1 MKVIAIVN
9 QKGGCGKTTTSVN
22 LSFALSKK
30 YKTLLIDL
38 DPQSHA
44 TLYLGMKNQEKSIV
58 DVFESFFN
66 ENNVNLNPFVQKRKE
81 NLFVLTSRISL
92 SIWEH
97 KINGLPDK
105 LFFLYKILSLN
116 AHHYDYVII
125 DCPPNLGL
133 LSLNAIVAS
142 SYIIV
147 PILVCPFSLEGLKIL
162 NEILELVKEKTT
174 KDIITYYL
182 ITQFD
187 RRSKFSLNLLE
198 NIRKELKKNLLNT
211 IIRTNISLREAS
223 FKGVSIFEHKPFSR
237 GAQDYSLL
245 SEEITRL
252 DQDKSWAYFFF
263 KGKDFKEI
271 YVVGDFNLWQK
282 KEEYKMKRI
291 DKESWFLTIPLKK
304 GKYHYKFLAED
315 KWLTDPCNPHQEDD
329 NFGGKNSVIFIS

>member
-44 TLYLGMKNQEKSIV
+44 SLYLGMKNQEKSIV

-66 ENNVNLNPFVQKRKE
+66 KKSVDLNSFVQKRKE
-81 NLFVLTSRISL
+81 NFFLLTSRISL

-97 KINGLPDK
+97 KINSLPDK

-116 AHHYDYVII
+116 AHYYDYVII

-142 SYIIV
+142 SYVIV
-147 PILVCPFSLEGLKIL
+147 PLLICPFSLEGLQTL
-162 NEILELVKEKTT
+162 GEILKLVKEKTA
-174 KDIITYYL
+174 KDIKTYYL

-187 RRSKFSLNLLE
+187 RRSKFSSAFLE
-198 NIRKELKKNLLNT
+198 DIKKELKNNLLNT

-223 FKGVSIFEHKPFSR
+223 FKGLSIFEYKPRSR
-237 GAQDYSLL
+237 GAEDYSLL
-245 SEEITRL
+245 SEEIASF

-282 KEEYKMKRI
+282 KEEYKIRKI
-291 DKESWFLTIPLKK
+291 DEESWFLTLPLKK
-304 GKYHYKFLAED
+304 GKYRYKFLAENN
-315 KWLTDPCNPHQEDD
+315 WIPDPYNPHQEDD

>member
-44 TLYLGMKNQEKSIV
+44 SLYLGMKNQEKSIV
-58 DVFESFFN
+58 DVFESFLN
-66 ENNVNLNPFVQKRKE
+66 EENINLNSFVQKRKE
-81 NLFVLTSRISL
+81 NFFLLTSRISL

-97 KINGLPDK
+97 KINDLPDK

-116 AHHYDYVII
+116 AHYYDYVII

-142 SYIIV
+142 SYVIV
-147 PILVCPFSLEGLKIL
+147 PLLICPFSLEGLKTL
-162 NEILELVKEKTT
+162 GEIIKLVKEKTAQEIKT
-174 KDIITYYL
+174 HYL

-187 RRSKFSLNLLE
+187 RRSKFSLVLLE
-198 NIRKELKKNLLNT
+198 NIKKELKNNLLNT

-223 FKGVSIFEHKPFSR
+223 FKGLSIFEHKPSSR
-237 GAQDYSLL
+237 GAQDYSFL
-245 SEEITRL
+245 SEEIVSL

-263 KGKDFKEI
+263 KGKNLKEI
-271 YVVGDFNLWQK
+271 YVVGDFNSWQK
-282 KEEYKMKRI
+282 KEEYKMRKI
-291 DKESWFLTIPLKK
+291 DEESWFLTLPLKK
-304 GKYHYKFLAED
+304 GRYRYKFLAENS
-315 KWLTDPCNPHQEDD
+315 WMTDPYNPHQEDD
-329 NFGGKNSVIFIS
+329 TFGGKNSIISIS